1 MADQPIATVF
11 GGSGFIG
18 RQIVRRLAAQGY
30 HVRIAVRAPDAADKL
45 RLLGDVVAARHR
57 RDFAEMLRTRILAPA
72 GMPTATG
79 SGRLVVLPSPNSPS
93 SL

>member
-30 HVRIAVRAPDAADKL
+30 HVRIAVRAPTAADKL
-45 RLLGDVVAARHR
+45 RLLGDIGQITA
-57 RDFAEMLRTRILAPA
+57 LRGTVSTSGMSESTR
-72 GMPTATG
+72 
-79 SGRLVVLPSPNSPS
+79 PSA
-93 SL
+93 